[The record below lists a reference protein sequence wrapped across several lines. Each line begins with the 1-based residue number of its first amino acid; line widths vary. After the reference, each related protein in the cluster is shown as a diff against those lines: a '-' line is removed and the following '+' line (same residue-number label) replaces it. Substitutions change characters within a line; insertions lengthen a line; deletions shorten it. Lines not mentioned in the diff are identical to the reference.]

1 MTSETTAIGRPIR
14 VEVYADLAC
23 PWCRLGTHRFHRAV
37 EEFGGAA
44 ELVHLPYQL
53 AADAPQEA
61 RPLMEAMTE
70 MFGREQ
76 AALMTSGMTE
86 LGAKEGVEYR
96 FDRAVAVNTFAAHRL
111 LWFALREH
119 GAGTQA
125 TLATALYES
134 HFRDGGDLGD
144 HAVLSDAAAR
154 AGVQGAG
161 EFLAS
166 AEGVTEVR
174 EQVAAARAS
183 GITAVPTFVFPGA
196 EPLSGS
202 PDTATL
208 LAALRRSSSMSPGH
222 EPRPA
227 ATALDPAARP
237 AVESLDPVS
246 RSAATTRTG
255 SRGSREE
262 A

>member
-1 MTSETTAIGRPIR
+1 MTSETTPIR

-37 EEFGGAA
+37 EAFGGAA

-61 RPLMEAMTE
+61 RPLMEAMAE

-86 LGAKEGVEYR
+86 LGAGEGVEYR

-111 LWFALREH
+111 LWFTLREY
-119 GAGTQA
+119 GAGAQA
-125 TLATALYES
+125 RLATAPYES
-134 HFRDGGDLGD
+134 YFRDGGDLGD
-144 HAVLSDAAAR
+144 HAVLSEAAAR

-161 EFLAS
+161 EILAS

-174 EQVAAARAS
+174 EQVAAARAA

-208 LAALRRSSSMSPGH
+208 LAALRRSAGTS
-222 EPRPA
+222 
-227 ATALDPAARP
+227 
-237 AVESLDPVS
+237 
-246 RSAATTRTG
+246 SAAARTG
-255 SRGSREE
+255 SRGSREG